1 MRMKS
6 RLFAHI
12 LLACLYSTSVA
23 ALQSPSASSSAQ
35 TSVALPQIPS
45 PTGPYG
51 IGRIGY
57 HWTDASRPDDYNSE
71 VRREL
76 MVYLWYPTAKSAG
89 TKGQYFPGA
98 AQMDALPEIH
108 KIMSREFGNAWAQIV
123 SGEISSHAI
132 EHAPIAKSGVP
143 FPVIT
148 FSHGLGSTG
157 FQYTVLIED
166 LVSHGYVVAS
176 IEHTYTAKAIW
187 FPDGRVVT
195 QHNDSPP
202 AQLSQSERQK
212 WMAKQDSIGISE
224 GAADVRFVIDR
235 IEELNRDKQHSAL
248 AGAIDLKRL
257 AAMGHSAG
265 AEFAARACQQD
276 SRIHACV
283 DLDGA
288 MVPVAALPLY
298 EDDRMMSQPLL
309 FLEAYHPDDR
319 MGATPDEIAK
329 YKRVREQ
336 QLQELPLGSYAVVLH
351 SPEIAHPS
359 FSDVP
364 LLFHGRDGF
373 PETPVVLHNLDLITR
388 FIRDFL
394 SKALR
399 GETVSLFDGRTS
411 PLPEAIVTAYGH

>member
-1 MRMKS
+1 
-6 RLFAHI
+6 
-12 LLACLYSTSVA
+12 
-23 ALQSPSASSSAQ
+23 
-35 TSVALPQIPS
+35 
-45 PTGPYG
+45 
-51 IGRIGY
+51 
-57 HWTDASRPDDYNSE
+57 
-71 VRREL
+71 
-76 MVYLWYPTAKSAG
+76 
-89 TKGQYFPGA
+89 
-98 AQMDALPEIH
+98 
-108 KIMSREFGNAWAQIV
+108 
-123 SGEISSHAI
+123 
-132 EHAPIAKSGVP
+132 
-143 FPVIT
+143 
-148 FSHGLGSTG
+148 
-157 FQYTVLIED
+157 
-166 LVSHGYVVAS
+166 
-176 IEHTYTAKAIW
+176 
-187 FPDGRVVT
+187 
-195 QHNDSPP
+195 
-202 AQLSQSERQK
+202 
-212 WMAKQDSIGISE
+212 
-224 GAADVRFVIDR
+224 
-235 IEELNRDKQHSAL
+235 
-248 AGAIDLKRL
+248 
-257 AAMGHSAG
+257 MGHSAG

>member
-1 MRMKS
+1 MRS

-12 LLACLYSTSVA
+12 LLAFLYSASVA
-23 ALQSPSASSSAQ
+23 ALQLPSASSSAQ

-57 HWTDASRPDDYNSE
+57 HWTDASRPDDYDPKI
-71 VRREL
+71 RREL
-76 MVYLWYPTAKSAG
+76 MVYFWYPTAKSDGA
-89 TKGQYFPGA
+89 KGQYFPGA

-108 KIMSREFGNAWAQIV
+108 KIMSGEFGNAWAQIL

-148 FSHGLGSTG
+148 FSHGLGSSG
-157 FQYTVLIED
+157 FQYTVLIEH
-166 LVSHGYVVAS
+166 LVSYGYIVAS
-176 IEHTYTAKAIW
+176 IEHTYTAKAIR

-195 QHNDSPP
+195 QRNDSPP
-202 AQLSQSERQK
+202 DGLSPTERQK
-212 WMAKQDSIGISE
+212 WIMSRVSIGISK

-235 IEELNRDKQHSAL
+235 MEELNRDKQSAL

-283 DLDGA
+283 DLDGG
-288 MVPVAALPLY
+288 MMPVAALPLY
-298 EDDRMMSQPLL
+298 EDDRRMRQPLL

-319 MGATPDEIAK
+319 MGGMSDEIAK
-329 YKRVREQ
+329 YKKVREQ
-336 QLQELPLGSYAVVLH
+336 QLQELPSGSYAVVLH
-351 SPEIAHPS
+351 SPGIAHPS

-364 LLFHGRDGF
+364 LLFHGQDGF
-373 PETPVVLHNLDLITR
+373 PETPIVLHNLDLITR

-394 SKALR
+394 NKTLR
-399 GETVSLFDGRTS
+399 GEKVSLFDGRTS
-411 PLPEAIVTAYGH
+411 PLPEATVTAYGH

>member
-1 MRMKS
+1 MKS
-6 RLFAHI
+6 RFFAAI
-12 LLACLYSTSVA
+12 LLACLCS
-23 ALQSPSASSSAQ
+23 ALSALSSAQ
-35 TSVALPQIPS
+35 TGAPPQIPS
-45 PTGPYG
+45 PTGPYA

-57 HWTDASRPDDYNSE
+57 HWTDASRPDDYDPKR
-71 VRREL
+71 RREL

-89 TKGQYFPGA
+89 TKGQCFPGA
-98 AQMDALPEIH
+98 AQMDDLPEIH

-132 EHAPIAKSGVP
+132 DHAPIAKTSMP

-157 FQYTVLIED
+157 FLYTVLIEH
-166 LVSHGYVVAS
+166 LVSYGYVVAS
-176 IEHTYTAKAIW
+176 IEHTYTAKVIW

-195 QHNDSPP
+195 QHNDAVPTR
-202 AQLSQSERQK
+202 LSQSERQK
-212 WMAKQDSIGISE
+212 RMMEQVSTGISE
-224 GAADVRFVIDR
+224 GAADVQFVIDR
-235 IEELNRDKQHSAL
+235 IEDLNRDMQHSEL
-248 AGAIDLKRL
+248 VGAIDLNRV

-283 DLDGA
+283 DLDGG
-288 MVPVAALPLY
+288 MVPVAALPLHGD
-298 EDDRMMSQPLL
+298 ERMRQPFL
-309 FLEAYHPDDR
+309 FLEAYHPDDT
-319 MGATPDEIAK
+319 MGGTPDGIAQ
-329 YKRVREQ
+329 YRRVREQ
-336 QLQELPLGSYAVVLH
+336 QLEELPRGSYAVVLH

-364 LLFHGRDGF
+364 LFSHGHDGF

-388 FIRDFL
+388 FTSDFL
-394 SKALR
+394 SKTLR
-399 GETVSLFDGRTS
+399 GEHVALFDGRSS